1 MPVQATK
8 SKNSPSL
15 IRRRMPASVTNTKE
29 NEEEKHEQ

>member
-15 IRRRMPASVTNTKE
+15 IRQRMPASVTNTKE